1 MARKTPIYG
10 LMAEF
15 DNPTDLVQA
24 TRAAHDAGYHKLDA
38 YTPYPIEEISEAL
51 HLHNKK
57 LSLIVLLGGICGGLT
72 GFLLQVYITVF
83 QFPTN
88 VAGRPLYS
96 WPSYIVITFELTIL
110 FAAFAATFGLLA
122 LCGFPM
128 PYHPVFNVP
137 RFSLASR
144 NGFFLCIEAAD
155 PLFEINKTKSFLNE
169 FGPKEVTEVP
179 H

>member
-1 MARKTPIYG
+1 MPKTPIYG

-15 DNPTDLVQA
+15 DNPTDLVYA
-24 TRAAHDAGYHKLDA
+24 TRAAREHGYRKMDA
-38 YTPYPIEEISEAL
+38 YSPYPIEEITEAL
-51 HLHNKK
+51 HLHRNK
-57 LSLIVLLGGICGGLT
+57 LSLIVLLGGLCGGMT
-72 GFLLQVYITVF
+72 GFLLQAYITVIN
-83 QFPTN
+83 FPTN
-88 VAGRPLYS
+88 IAGRPLLS
-96 WPSYIVITFELTIL
+96 WPPYIVITFELTIL

-144 NGFFLCIEAAD
+144 SGFFLCIEAAD
-155 PLFEINKTKSFLNE
+155 PLFELDKTKSFLN
-169 FGPKEVTEVP
+169 GLTPKHLTEVE